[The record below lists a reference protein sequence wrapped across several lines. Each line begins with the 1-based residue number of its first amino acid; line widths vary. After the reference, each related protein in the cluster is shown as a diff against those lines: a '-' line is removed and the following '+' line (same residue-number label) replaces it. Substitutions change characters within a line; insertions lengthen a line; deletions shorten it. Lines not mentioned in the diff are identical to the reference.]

1 MGPSMRWYDW
11 ARVSTLG
18 FLTQLIGVIVLLL
31 GPLTGL
37 SILYRIGLAI
47 IYIGITVMGVGSM
60 CAIITKDREDC
71 STN

>member
-1 MGPSMRWYDW
+1 MRWRDW
-11 ARVSTLG
+11 EWVFTLG
-18 FLTQLIGVIVLLL
+18 FLTQLAGVVVLLL

-47 IYIGITVMGVGSM
+47 IYTGITAMGVGSM
-60 CAIITKDREDC
+60 CTLITKDREDC